1 MKRVENSRSYI
12 TMKKTNSI
20 RKGMNCLRKSV
31 EPPELPHIIAERRQL
46 EKEQELTNDQLSHVT
61 ILAHKP
67 QEERELSS
75 NAPEKRKQ

>member
-1 MKRVENSRSYI
+1 
-12 TMKKTNSI
+12 
-20 RKGMNCLRKSV
+20 
-31 EPPELPHIIAERRQL
+31 LPHIIAERRQL